1 MLNIN
6 LIYIYPN
13 VIEINNEIN
22 LLRIIDK
29 KFKESLVFYS
39 IKEENIYK
47 VYLINT
53 MTGEV
58 MHLINYNEKNGLNN
72 LINNIKIK
80 EEEIKKLNNLEIIE
94 KYILKTIKN

>member
-1 MLNIN
+1 
-6 LIYIYPN
+6 
-13 VIEINNEIN
+13 
-22 LLRIIDK
+22 
-29 KFKESLVFYS
+29 
-39 IKEENIYK
+39 
-47 VYLINT
+47 